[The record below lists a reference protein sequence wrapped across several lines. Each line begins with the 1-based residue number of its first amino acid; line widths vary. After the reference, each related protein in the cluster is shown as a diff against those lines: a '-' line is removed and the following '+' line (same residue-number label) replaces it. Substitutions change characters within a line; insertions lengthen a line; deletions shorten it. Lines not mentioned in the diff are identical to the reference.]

1 MPKAFSISNGMSL
14 LGLDFGEKR
23 IGVAQSDELN
33 LMAYAAGFIEHRS
46 EEYVVREIQKL
57 IEEHRIEKIVIGLP
71 RTLKGETGVQAEKVL
86 SFSDCLGKRISCPIM
101 IWDERLTTAQAERA
115 LIERDVSRAKRKQ
128 KRDAIAA
135 EIMLQSYLD
144 FIKQGMQNKDV

>member
-1 MPKAFSISNGMSL
+1 MSF
-14 LGLDFGEKR
+14 LGLDFGQKR

-33 LMAYAAGFIEHRS
+33 LMAHAVGFIEHRN

-57 IEEHRIEKIVIGLP
+57 IDEHRIQKIVIGLP
-71 RTLKGETGVQAEKVL
+71 KTLKGQTGTQAQKVL
-86 SFSDCLGKRISCPIM
+86 LFSDRLGSRISCPIVT
-101 IWDERLTTAQAERA
+101 WDERLTTVQAERA
-115 LIERDVSRAKRKQ
+115 LIDQDVSRAKRRE

-144 FIKQGMQNKDV
+144 FIRLR

>member
-1 MPKAFSISNGMSL
+1 MSL
-14 LGLDFGEKR
+14 LGLDFGQKR

-33 LMAYAAGFIEHRS
+33 SMAHAVGFIEHRN

-57 IEEHRIEKIVIGLP
+57 IDEYRIQKIVIGLP
-71 RTLKGETGVQAEKVL
+71 KTLKGQTGTQAEKVL
-86 SFSDCLGKRISCPIM
+86 LFSDRLGKRISCPI
-101 IWDERLTTAQAERA
+101 ITWDERLTTVQAERA
-115 LIERDVSRAKRKQ
+115 LIDQDVSRAKRRV

-144 FIKQGMQNKDV
+144 FIKQRNENKHV